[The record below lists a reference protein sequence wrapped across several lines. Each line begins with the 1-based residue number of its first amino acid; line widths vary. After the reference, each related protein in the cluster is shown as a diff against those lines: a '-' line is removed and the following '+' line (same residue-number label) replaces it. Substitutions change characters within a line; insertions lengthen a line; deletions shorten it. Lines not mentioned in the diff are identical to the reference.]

1 MPMRTEKKKMISG
14 EYYLSGDAVLIKKER
29 RRAII
34 IAPSLNVT
42 EYR

>member
-1 MPMRTEKKKMISG
+1 
-14 EYYLSGDAVLIKKER
+14 VLIKKER

-42 EYR
+42 EYRW